1 MLWEEYYDKLGDWAT
16 STAVSRISKL
26 ESFGPPNEIIDAINT
41 IGFEDEKG
49 ATRLLKKAI
58 TAGMEFDRMANS
70 SRYIQKKRKWITTSS
85 F

>member
-26 ESFGPPNEIIDAINT
+26 ESFGPPDEIIDVINT

-70 SRYIQKKRKWITTSS
+70 SRYIQKRGSG
-85 F
+85 

>member
-41 IGFEDEKG
+41 IGFEDEKVPP
-49 ATRLLKKAI
+49 
-58 TAGMEFDRMANS
+58 D
-70 SRYIQKKRKWITTSS
+70 Y
-85 F
+85 

>member
-26 ESFGPPNEIIDAINT
+26 ESFGPPNEIIAAINT

-70 SRYIQKKRKWITTSS
+70 SRYIQKRGSG
-85 F
+85 

>member
-41 IGFEDEKG
+41 IGFEDEMG

-58 TAGMEFDRMANS
+58 TAGMKFNRIANS
-70 SRYIQKKRKWITTSS
+70 SRNIQKRGSG
-85 F
+85 